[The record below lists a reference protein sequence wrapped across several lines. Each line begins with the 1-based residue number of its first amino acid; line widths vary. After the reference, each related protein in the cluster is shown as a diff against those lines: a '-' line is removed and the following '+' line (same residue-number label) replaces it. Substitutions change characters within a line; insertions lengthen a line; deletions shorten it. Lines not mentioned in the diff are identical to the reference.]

1 MTPTAERILAQAGW
15 LVAGL
20 LLVVW
25 VASQQLALRLD
36 WMQFGAGYQAQ
47 QQQVVTALNE
57 LAQRLAKVEKAE
69 AKAP

>member
-1 MTPTAERILAQAGW
+1 MTTAERILAQVGW

-20 LLVVW
+20 LLVMW

-36 WMQFGAGYQAQ
+36 WMHFGTSYQAQ
-47 QQQVVTALNE
+47 QQQVVTAVND

-69 AKAP
+69 QKAP

>member
-1 MTPTAERILAQAGW
+1 MTAERILAQVGW
-15 LVAGL
+15 VVAAL

-25 VASQQLALRLD
+25 VASQQLAVRLD
-36 WMQFGAGYQAQ
+36 WLQFGTSYQAQ

-57 LAQRLAKVEKAE
+57 LAGRLAKVEKAE